1 MDIYRQVVGQL
12 LAKTGRKNPKE
23 TAQEKET
30 TQRKK
35 GK

>member
-1 MDIYRQVVGQL
+1 VVGQL
-12 LAKTGRKNPKE
+12 LADTRRKNPKE

-30 TQRKK
+30 AQREK